1 MKEKEK
7 EKEPEEDPNRNE
19 DEHPLRI
26 GKQGLSLPLLNTT
39 TALSSDLKPPVIV
52 HISAPFLA

>member
-39 TALSSDLKPPVIV
+39 TALSSDSKP
-52 HISAPFLA
+52 

>member
-1 MKEKEK
+1 VKEKEK

-26 GKQGLSLPLLNTT
+26 GKQGPALPFLNTT
-39 TALSSDLKPPVIV
+39 TACLVT
-52 HISAPFLA
+52 